1 MTIRFTAERRSPAEL
16 TDTLLVPVEA
26 GGSIDASIQELDR
39 ILDGKLCQSVG
50 DLGLTG
56 RVGQV
61 TVLPTWGQL
70 PAQRLVIA
78 GIGSPEARTADD
90 IRRAW
95 GAAAQAAA
103 EAGARTLYSPLPA
116 VPGLDPERVCQ
127 AAVEGAGLGTYR
139 FLEYR
144 TRVETT
150 LSLEQVIFLATAG
163 QVERGIERGRT
174 AVEAVCLAR
183 DLVNRPGNELPPERL
198 AGIAWEIAER
208 AGLECRV
215 YDRGALEELGAG
227 AILAVGQGSRHEPH
241 LIHLVYRPA
250 GQPLASVGLVGKG
263 VTFDT
268 GGISI
273 KPAEGMERMKGD
285 MAGAAAVIGV
295 MQAVATLGLPI
306 AVHGVVAAAENMPDG
321 AAFRPGD
328 ILRALNGKTIEVIST
343 DAEGRL
349 LLADALTYTAQQGV
363 DVMIDLATL
372 TGACVVALG
381 KQGTGL
387 FGTDQDLV
395 DALVRAG
402 QRAGEKLWPMPLWDE
417 YRELLK
423 SEHADIKNTGGR
435 WGGAINAAL
444 FLREFTEGVSWAHLD
459 IAGPAW
465 AERGGPLGPAGGTGH
480 GVRTL
485 LYFLEEYAARS

>member
-1 MTIRFTAERRSPAEL
+1 MTVRFAAERRSPVEV
-16 TDTLLVPVEA
+16 TDTLLVPVET
-26 GGSIDASIQELDR
+26 GESIDPSIRELDR
-39 ILDGKLCQSVG
+39 ILNGKLCESVR

-61 TVLPTWGQL
+61 AVLSTWGQL
-70 PAQRLVIA
+70 PAQRLVVV
-78 GIGSPEARTADD
+78 GIGSPETRTADD

-103 EAGARTLYSPLPA
+103 EAGARTLYSPLPVVAGLELDA
-116 VPGLDPERVCQ
+116 VCR
-127 AAVEGAGLGTYR
+127 ASVEGVGLGTYR

-144 TRVETT
+144 TRMEPA
-150 LSLEQVIFLATAG
+150 LSLEQVVFLAAPEE
-163 QVERGIERGRT
+163 VERGIRRGEA

-183 DLVNRPGNELPPERL
+183 DLVNRPGNDLPPERL
-198 AGIAWEIAER
+198 AGLAWEIAER

-215 YDRGALEELGAG
+215 YDRDALEELGAG

-295 MQAVATLGLPI
+295 MQAVAGLGLPI

-349 LLADALTYTAQQGV
+349 LLADALTYTARQGV

-387 FGTDQDLV
+387 FGTDQALV

-402 QRAGEKLWPMPLWDE
+402 ERAGERLWPMPLWDE

-444 FLREFTEGVSWAHLD
+444 FLREFTEGVTWAHLD

-465 AERGGPLGPAGGTGH
+465 AERSGPLGPAGGTGH

-485 LYFLEEYAARS
+485 LYFLEEYAAGR